1 MLLQAK
7 KARDGKKEDV
17 YDAAEFLS
25 SLLLIDH
32 QNPLILKGMNT
43 WALVSFA
50 LIGFIVGYV
59 AHGMGGTTLG
69 RGNGANR
76 PTVVQPTPTP
86 TPTPTAPAAAAV
98 PNPPTEDDDFVLGD
112 EDAAVTMIE
121 FTDYQCPFCSRH
133 FTQTFGQIKS
143 EYIDTG
149 KVKYIVRDFPLSIH
163 PNAPKASEATECAD
177 DQGKFWGMHD
187 AIFTKQALWS
197 SAPNAP
203 ELFKQYAAELN
214 LNTGTFNDCLD
225 SGKHA
230 AEVQKDFA
238 DGSAGGVTGTP
249 AFFINGKKLS
259 GAVPF
264 ANFKAAIDAEL
275 AN

>member
-1 MLLQAK
+1 MDQ
-7 KARDGKKEDV
+7 
-17 YDAAEFLS
+17 
-25 SLLLIDH
+25 
-32 QNPLILKGMNT
+32 QNPLSLKGMNP
-43 WALVSFA
+43 WALVSFT

-59 AHGMGGTTLG
+59 AHGMDVKSLG
-69 RGNGANR
+69 AGNGGGNR
-76 PTVVQPTPTP
+76 PAAVQPTPTP
-86 TPTPTAPAAAAV
+86 AAVAPTAAAV
-98 PNPPTEDDDFVLGD
+98 PNPPKEDDDTVLGD
-112 EDAAVTMIE
+112 EDASVTMIE

-177 DQGKFWGMHD
+177 DQEQFWAMHD
-187 AIFTKQALWS
+187 LLFQRQALWS
-197 SAPNAP
+197 SAPNASD
-203 ELFKQYAAELN
+203 LFKQYAAELK
-214 LNTGTFNDCLD
+214 LDAGDFDDCLE
-225 SGKHA
+225 SGTHT

-259 GAVPF
+259 GAQPF
-264 ANFKAAIDAEL
+264 TSFKATIDAEL
-275 AN
+275 AAQ